1 MTKATYKRNQ
11 LGASVQ
17 YLEAYNLMHRQQAE
31 RERERERESWPG
43 LGLGANKATPPN
55 PSKTMGIRHS
65 NICVYGRHSHAN
77 HYKDHPKPGAFE
89 VGRATLNMSHI

>member
-31 RERERERESWPG
+31 REREREREN
-43 LGLGANKATPPN
+43 LGLALVLAPTRPHHL
-55 PSKTMGIRHS
+55 TLL
-65 NICVYGRHSHAN
+65 
-77 HYKDHPKPGAFE
+77 KPWG
-89 VGRATLNMSHI
+89 